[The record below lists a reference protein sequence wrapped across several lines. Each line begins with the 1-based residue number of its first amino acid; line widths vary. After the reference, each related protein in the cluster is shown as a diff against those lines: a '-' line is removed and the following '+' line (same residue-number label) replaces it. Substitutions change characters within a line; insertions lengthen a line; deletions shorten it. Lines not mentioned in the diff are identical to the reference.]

1 MKLFGLAVAA
11 PVDANLW
18 LAPLSH
24 RMSEMTQR
32 LTQAFAAEDD
42 DDEEEGEAAALAADV
57 EAGQPLPKEEG
68 SASTAEQ
75 RLEATQMMRTA
86 ALSGDRVSL
95 KAAIAWAEHSPIK
108 AHLQQDLAMAKAKL
122 LRMG

>member
-1 MKLFGLAVAA
+1 MGKVSAHSSERADQAAV
-11 PVDANLW
+11 
-18 LAPLSH
+18 S
-24 RMSEMTQR
+24 
-32 LTQAFAAEDD
+32 
-42 DDEEEGEAAALAADV
+42 
-57 EAGQPLPKEEG
+57 AGG